1 MKIAY
6 YGYRD
11 WSISI
16 FSKLDIEEKY
26 LISNKDYDIL
36 EFIKPDLVF
45 FIGWSHIIPNSI
57 IETYKCI
64 CLHPSPLPKYRGGSP
79 IQNQIING
87 EVDSAVTF
95 FIMDQGLDTGD
106 IIYQSYISLN
116 GKLDDIF
123 KNIELI
129 GIKDINKIITDYKN
143 NQIVT
148 YKQDDSKSTFY
159 KRRNE
164 SESEI
169 NIEEILNDEPVYLYN
184 KIRSLNDPYPNA
196 YIRCKNGGKLF
207 LIESKYEK

>member
-16 FSKLDIEEKY
+16 FSKIDIEEKY

-45 FIGWSHIIPNSI
+45 FIGWSHIIPNI
-57 IETYKCI
+57 LIDKYKCI

>member
-45 FIGWSHIIPNSI
+45 FIGWSHIIPNI
-57 IETYKCI
+57 LIDKYKCI

-169 NIEEILNDEPVYLYN
+169 NIEEILNNEPVYLYN